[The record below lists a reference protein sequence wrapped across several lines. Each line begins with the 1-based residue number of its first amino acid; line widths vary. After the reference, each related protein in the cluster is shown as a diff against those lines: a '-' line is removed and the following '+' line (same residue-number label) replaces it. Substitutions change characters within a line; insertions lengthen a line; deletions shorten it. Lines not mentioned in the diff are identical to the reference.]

1 MPTTMDFARCRDVP
15 RTLYQMSNN
24 EDKYSEKVKADF
36 DKKKIQYEQSQYEMT
51 NNKKH
56 KNET

>member
-1 MPTTMDFARCRDVP
+1 
-15 RTLYQMSNN
+15 MSNN

-36 DKKKIQYEQSQYEMT
+36 DKMKIQYEQSQYEMT